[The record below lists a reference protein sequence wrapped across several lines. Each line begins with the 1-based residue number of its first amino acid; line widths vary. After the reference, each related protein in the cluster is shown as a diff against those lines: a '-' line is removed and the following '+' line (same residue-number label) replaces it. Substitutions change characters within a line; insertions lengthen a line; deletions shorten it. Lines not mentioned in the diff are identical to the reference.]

1 MSTTLKARS
10 IHVSLPDKAIRCDR
24 HVKLQFPTAGET
36 SQRMEMGQDQT
47 VTTFNLWLAF
57 LMMS

>member
-10 IHVSLPDKAIRCDR
+10 IHVSLPDKAIRCDGWR
-24 HVKLQFPTAGET
+24 T
-36 SQRMEMGQDQT
+36 SQRMEMGQDHM
-47 VTTFNLWLAF
+47 VTTFNLLLAF